1 MDIPF
6 WQSGFSCLGYCT
18 LQHDIEKE
26 ARWFKTL
33 HHINAPKKISEP
45 KAPDFKKLKLF
56 KSGFYYYC
64 QTPILPDWL
73 NVID

>member
-1 MDIPF
+1 M
-6 WQSGFSCLGYCT
+6 L
-18 LQHDIEKE
+18 L
-26 ARWFKTL
+26 
-33 HHINAPKKISEP
+33 KKISGP

>member
-1 MDIPF
+1 M
-6 WQSGFSCLGYCT
+6 L
-18 LQHDIEKE
+18 L
-26 ARWFKTL
+26 
-33 HHINAPKKISEP
+33 KKISGP

-56 KSGFYYYC
+56 KSGFYYC